1 MVVEYG
7 GDLKPQRRATD
18 GDPWYTNRD
27 LFEMINSL
35 KSEINQTTS
44 LLRQYN
50 GLGGR
55 MDRLEQALLQM
66 VKTQEDCMT
75 RQSERVTIGKAVRE
89 WGGWIIAVVGFGAKL
104 LGYW

>member
-1 MVVEYG
+1 MRDREYEG
-7 GDLKPQRRATD
+7 NIIPQRRATD

-35 KSEINQTTS
+35 RSEMNQTTS

-55 MDRLEQALLQM
+55 MDKLEKALLQM
-66 VKTQEDCMT
+66 AKTQEECMT
-75 RQSERVTIGKAVRE
+75 RQRERYTIGKAIRE
-89 WGGWIIAVVGFGAKL
+89 WGGWLIAVL
-104 LGYW
+104 LFLRTMGMI